1 MLCSLRRSV
10 VTERSEGLDS
20 PMTKLELRFGQYRKN
35 TTTVQRVDLTYNGR
49 QLQQYSDGPNTPP
62 TIERKP

>member
-1 MLCSLRRSV
+1 M
-10 VTERSEGLDS
+10 TLDVLVQ
-20 PMTKLELRFGQYRKN
+20 KVD
-35 TTTVQRVDLTYNGR
+35 TVQRVDLTYNGR